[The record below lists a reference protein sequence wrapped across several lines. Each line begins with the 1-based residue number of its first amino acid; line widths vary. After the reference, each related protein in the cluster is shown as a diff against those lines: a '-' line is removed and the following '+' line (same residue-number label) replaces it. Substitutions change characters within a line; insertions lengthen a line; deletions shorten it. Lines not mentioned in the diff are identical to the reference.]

1 MDKFNLLSL
10 IALIAIFISFLLSFF
25 LLTVKSKNRLANIL
39 LASFIMLSAI
49 DISGIFIGQYL
60 QNKSDLYVFTK
71 SFSFLIFP
79 SFYYYVL
86 SICYINFKL
95 KFKSL
100 LHAVPFVLYNLLIFG
115 TLLFDKNDLI
125 SLIIH
130 KSLWISITFFL
141 KLQALFYLIAT
152 IYILKKHKKVYL
164 ENYASGNIEIYK
176 WLSRIV
182 LVFSITLPI
191 TIIKEFLLFSNHQ
204 EIFAWFIAVLTATA
218 LFMFC
223 WFILKA
229 LYNPEI
235 FRGIN
240 PKIKPAKMLLNKIYE
255 SKPLETALGS
265 KDSALIEQLRKF
277 MIEKEPFLEP
287 TLTLQ
292 DLALQINIP
301 SRELSILINQH
312 IGQHFFDFINKYRIE
327 KAIEIL
333 EKYSKKEFTIQQ
345 ILFEVGFNSKSSFNN
360 AFKKHTQLTPSE
372 YKKLLSKN

>member
-60 QNKSDLYVFTK
+60 QNKSDLYVFAK

-130 KSLWISITFFL
+130 KSLWISITFS
-141 KLQALFYLIAT
+141 KAASSVLFNCYYL
-152 IYILKKHKKVYL
+152 Y
-164 ENYASGNIEIYK
+164 
-176 WLSRIV
+176 
-182 LVFSITLPI
+182 
-191 TIIKEFLLFSNHQ
+191 
-204 EIFAWFIAVLTATA
+204 
-218 LFMFC
+218 
-223 WFILKA
+223 
-229 LYNPEI
+229 
-235 FRGIN
+235 
-240 PKIKPAKMLLNKIYE
+240 
-255 SKPLETALGS
+255 
-265 KDSALIEQLRKF
+265 
-277 MIEKEPFLEP
+277 
-287 TLTLQ
+287 
-292 DLALQINIP
+292 
-301 SRELSILINQH
+301 
-312 IGQHFFDFINKYRIE
+312 
-327 KAIEIL
+327 
-333 EKYSKKEFTIQQ
+333 
-345 ILFEVGFNSKSSFNN
+345 
-360 AFKKHTQLTPSE
+360 FKKKTQKFTLKTMQVVI
-372 YKKLLSKN
+372 SKYINGYPELY